1 METAQIYTDVVL
13 KTENRAWWL
22 NPYSLSTWGN
32 EAGGFLS
39 LRLVQGGAR
48 DYVMVQVSVTV
59 VKYHDQKPL
68 EEKGFISVS
77 SLHPSSGGFR
87 AGTWSRVLK
96 LRPHRSTAY
105 WLVPC
110 GLLSLLPYMT
120 RNSLPR
126 GGITPVSWALPCQS
140 LIKETP
146 LQTCL

>member
-1 METAQIYTDVVL
+1 MVL

-32 EAGGFLS
+32 GAGGFLS

-77 SLHPSSGGFR
+77 SLQSIIRGIQGRNLEP
-87 AGTWSRVLK
+87 GTEAEA
-96 LRPHRSTAY
+96 TQEY
-105 WLVPC
+105 
-110 GLLSLLPYMT
+110 GLLACSLWPAKPA
-120 RNSLPR
+120 SLYDP
-126 GGITPVSWALPCQS
+126 GTACPGVASPQ
-140 LIKETP
+140 
-146 LQTCL
+146 